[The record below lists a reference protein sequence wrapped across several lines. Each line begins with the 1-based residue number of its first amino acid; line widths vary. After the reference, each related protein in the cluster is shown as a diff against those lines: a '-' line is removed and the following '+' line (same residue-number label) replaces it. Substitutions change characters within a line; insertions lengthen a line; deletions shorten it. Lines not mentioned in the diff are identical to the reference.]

1 MNALKMSA
9 VRKLIFLLVLF
20 PIIGHATYQLGSGY
34 NSATGGR
41 IVPSLNLGI
50 GSDSFRVLF
59 SSTGV
64 ATSAYYQSAYTLG
77 GYWTR
82 KAGEIASG
90 SLITGFGVGV
100 LYAERGF
107 QNSSSVLEKKTDY
120 VLGPAFFSQWNFL
133 GPAFIAV
140 EGIYGIIGPSSR
152 YYDLATLNARDH
164 VNFILG
170 VSL

>member
-1 MNALKMSA
+1 MIIFIMS
-9 VRKLIFLLVLF
+9 LF
-20 PIIGHATYQLGSGY
+20 PILVEAGLQVGSGF

-41 IVPSLNLGI
+41 IVPSVNLGV

-64 ATSAYYQSAYTLG
+64 ATSAYYQSSYTQG
-77 GYWTR
+77 AYWTQ
-82 KAGEIASG
+82 KAGEIFGGAVV
-90 SLITGFGVGV
+90 TGFGVGG

-107 QNSSSVLEKKTDY
+107 LSSSSVLEKKGDY

-133 GPAFIAV
+133 GPVFIGV
-140 EGIYGIIGPSSR
+140 EGLYGLIGPSNR
-152 YYDLATLNARDH
+152 YYDIVSLNARDH
-164 VNFILG
+164 VNFIIG